1 MTNVRPLEW
10 DSNFFGLKVGRA
22 DISAPEDS
30 ISLAS
35 QKQVLKNQYDLIYV
49 FGNQGL
55 SFEVANANMID
66 KKVVFFIDE
75 LPEYNYHKNVMA
87 WPVENGLTDDV
98 LQLALESGKY
108 SRFKLDGKL
117 PAGSY
122 ERLYT
127 RWIEQSVKHSIA
139 TEVFC
144 YMIESELRGL
154 MTIELKDGVGTIGLV
169 AIHPVFQHR
178 GIGTSLLRHVIRF
191 AHDKRCE
198 KLYVATQLD
207 NEPACHLYKKCGMV
221 IDSIT
226 QVWHWWL

>member
-10 DSNFFGLKVGRA
+10 DSNFFGLKVGRV
-22 DISAPEDS
+22 DISASEDS

-35 QKQVLKNQYDLIYV
+35 QKQVLKDQYDLIYV
-49 FGNQGL
+49 FGSQEL
-55 SFEVANANMID
+55 FFEEADANLID
-66 KKVVFFIDE
+66 NKVVFALAE
-75 LPEYNYHKNVMA
+75 LSGFNYHESVID

-98 LQLALESGKY
+98 LLLALESGKY

-117 PAGSY
+117 PVGSY

-127 RWIEQSVKHSIA
+127 RWIEQSVNHSIA
-139 TEVFC
+139 SDVFC
-144 YMIESELRGL
+144 YMIEGKPRGL
-154 MTIELKDGVGTIGLV
+154 VTIDLNDGVGTIGLV
-169 AIHPVFQHR
+169 AIHPDFQHQ
-178 GIGTSLLRHVIRF
+178 GIGTSILRHIIRF

-226 QVWHWWL
+226 KVWHWWM